1 MALAE
6 TGQLDEFITDFY
18 GSSGIRQTAALLP
31 AGWRERVWTRYEAA
45 LPEERVHCLWGT
57 TLWSAIRRR
66 TGQSRNLTFSAMD
79 REFSLAAASAARRLG
94 SNLMLYHPYAFEAFT
109 SRHGRS
115 VRRVLFQFHPH
126 PELERRILREDLAR
140 HPFMEQAYRDET
152 RGELPEPLQARERD
166 CWQHADLILC
176 ASSFTQRSLVEAGA
190 DQRKCR
196 VVPYGIGAV
205 PGLNAIAVG
214 RCGCGWGIAGGVCR
228 LGLSAEGPSSF
239 AAGVAAR
246 ETTRGQPPDVALPAV
261 GCGARTTGAG
271 NACGRVASWFIG
283 RGIARAYAKSSLL
296 VMPSLIEGFGQVYLE
311 ALAEGCPVLG
321 TPNTCLPDLGDE
333 NDGVFLTPAGDVDAL
348 LDRLEKLSRTLAAEP
363 ALRTRARECAARFTW
378 ERFRQSLCGR
388 TSMAARRRAWNCHE
402 HIGTGHDAPDSG
414 LGAGGRGICLQ
425 RQASL
430 FHPCLSYLAFHLIVF
445 VVRPLLVH
453 FYGFNHAFERMMI
466 EPTDA
471 QQIRTLQVTSLAL
484 IVFMTAGLWG
494 GWSKVGFS
502 GLGRPAFSAEQIRA
516 R

>member
-1 MALAE
+1 MKDRFICAFPGRRDGYQVPVALAE

-18 GSSGIRQTAALLP
+18 GSSSIRQTAALLP

-57 TLWSAIRRR
+57 TLWNAIRQR

-79 REFSLAAASAARRLG
+79 REFSLAAAGAARRLG

-126 PELERRILREDLAR
+126 PELERRILRDDLAR

-196 VVPYGIGAV
+196 VVPYGITAV
-205 PGLNAIAVG
+205 PGVNSRQAETVPDWALRAVFVG
-214 RCGCGWGIAGGVCR
+214 SGYQRKGLHHLLLAWRRANLPAGSRLVLLCR
-228 LGLSAEGPSSF
+228 RLDAELERL
-239 AAGVAAR
+239 AR
-246 ETTRGQPPDVALPAV
+246 ETPAV
-261 GCGARTTGAG
+261 ELRRGAPGAELQEL
-271 NACGRVASWFIG
+271 
-283 RGIARAYAKSSLL
+283 YAKSSLL

-333 NDGVFLTPAGDVDAL
+333 KDGVFLTPAGDVDAL
-348 LDRLEKLSRTLAAEP
+348 VGRLETLSRTLAAEP
-363 ALRTRARECAARFTW
+363 TLRTRARECAARFTW
-378 ERFRQSLCGR
+378 ERFR
-388 TSMAARRRAWNCHE
+388 RALRANINGSPE
-402 HIGTGHDAPDSG
+402 EGVG
-414 LGAGGRGICLQ
+414 L
-425 RQASL
+425 S
-430 FHPCLSYLAFHLIVF
+430 
-445 VVRPLLVH
+445 
-453 FYGFNHAFERMMI
+453 
-466 EPTDA
+466 
-471 QQIRTLQVTSLAL
+471 
-484 IVFMTAGLWG
+484 
-494 GWSKVGFS
+494 
-502 GLGRPAFSAEQIRA
+502 
-516 R
+516 